1 MPAVSQNKT
10 QARMRKHNMQV
21 AELNATRK
29 ELHDG
34 NWDGYV

>member
-1 MPAVSQNKT
+1 MPSVSQQKT
-10 QARMRKHNMQV
+10 LSRQRKHYAQV

-34 NWDGYV
+34 NWDG